1 MGVLVEAFGFV
12 ILLGVLALLVRG
24 GSSGALRGPALPQTD
39 GIPLSAQANTHR
51 ISGPAYVIDGDS
63 LRIAGR
69 DLRLFGIDAPE
80 LDHPHGQQA
89 KWALHRLCKDQTIT
103 AQIIGQDDYGRN
115 VARCTLPDGR
125 DVSAEMVRQGLAIDW
140 PRYSQGQYRALET
153 PDARRR
159 LYLAD
164 ARQKGRMHLWDAY
177 AARKK
182 RNAQG

>member
-1 MGVLVEAFGFV
+1 MEAVSLFF
-12 ILLGVLALLVRG
+12 ILGIVALLAWRKG
-24 GSSGALRGPALPQTD
+24 GGPAPLRQLPWPQND
-39 GIPLSAQANTHR
+39 GLPLSAQSHSHR

-80 LDHPHGQQA
+80 LDHPYGQRA
-89 KWALHRLCKDQTIT
+89 KWALHRLCKDHPIT
-103 AQIIGQDDYGRN
+103 AEIIGKDDYGRH
-115 VARCTLPDGR
+115 VARCSLPDGR
-125 DVSAEMVRQGLAIDW
+125 DLSAEMVRQGLAIDW
-140 PRYSQGQYRALET
+140 PKHSQGQYHALET
-153 PDARRR
+153 PDARKR

-182 RNAQG
+182 AKAEG